1 MSKHTDKITAEYSK
15 ALRDNTSSIVKNTA
29 KAKFAQYDSKN
40 LSKFAADITDYSFG
54 CGDPLSFA
62 QVKEGQTVLDLGC
75 GAGLDLLIATEKV
88 GTLGHVIGVD
98 INPDMLEIARNRTV
112 QYHNVTLHQAYIENL
127 PIPSSSIDW
136 AISNCVIN
144 LSASKQSVFN
154 EIARTLKPDG
164 QMLVSDMVA
173 DQLPWWLKYS
183 GIIEAACGGNLSSEK
198 QYLQGLQTAG
208 LTNVKIIAR
217 HYYSAEQLAAI
228 VNDSLP
234 TIIQTMSCCGKKIFS
249 RLLIK
254 LARPISNKLWSVK
267 VYANKALSLAYKQ
280 QTYE

>member
-15 ALRDNTSSIVKNTA
+15 ALRDNTNSIVKNTA
-29 KAKFAQYDSKN
+29 KAKFAQYDSKK

-62 QVKEGQTVLDLGC
+62 QVEKGQTVVDLGC

-112 QYHNVTLHQAYIENL
+112 QNHNVTLHQAYIENL

-136 AISNCVIN
+136 VISNCVIN

-173 DQLPWWLKYS
+173 EQLPWWLKYS
-183 GIIEAACGGNLSSEK
+183 GIMTAACGGNLITE
-198 QYLQGLQTAG
+198 QRYLNGLKTAG
-208 LTNVKIIAR
+208 LTNSKIVAR

-228 VNDSLP
+228 VSDSMP
-234 TIIQTMSCCGKKIFS
+234 TILQTMTCCGKKILNSF
-249 RLLIK
+249 LNK
-254 LARPISNKLWSVK
+254 LAKPISTKLWSVK
-267 VYANKALSLAYKQ
+267 IYANKAI
-280 QTYE
+280 